1 MNKLTII
8 GSLGNDPELKSTKSG
23 IPVCTFS
30 VAVNGKKGDEKTT
43 TWFRVTAWRQLG
55 ELCSKYL
62 TKGRKVAVI
71 GSVQVSTYT
80 GSDGSTRA
88 SLEVTADEVE
98 FLSAANQGEYSESRQ
113 TVQDHQNEFVRVDD
127 EELPF

>member
-1 MNKLTII
+1 MNKLIII
-8 GSLGNDPELKSTKSG
+8 GSLGNDPTLRTVSG
-23 IPVCTFS
+23 DIPVCSFS
-30 VAVNGKKGDEKTT
+30 IAVNGKKGDEKTT

-62 TKGRKVAVI
+62 SKGRKVAVV

-80 GSDGSTRA
+80 ANDGTTRA
-88 SLEVTADEVE
+88 SLEVNADEVE
-98 FLSAANQGEYSESRQ
+98 FLSPANQGDY
-113 TVQDHQNEFVRVDD
+113 QDNSQAPRDEQSNFIRVDD